1 MEETQMRHLMLRGA
15 AVCAALALGLA
26 GPIAGAA
33 ETAAKKDAPLVGV
46 VNVNT
51 ASAEQLALLPG
62 VGPARASA
70 IIAHRTKNGAFKKP
84 EDLIAV
90 SGIGERAFER
100 LRPYVAVS
108 GETTAEPAP

>member
-26 GPIAGAA
+26 GGAA
-33 ETAAKKDAPLVGV
+33 DAAEPAKQAAPLVGV

-51 ASAEQLALLPG
+51 ANAEQLELLPG
-62 VGPARASA
+62 VGPSRASA

-90 SGIGERAFER
+90 AGIGERAFER

-108 GETTAEPAP
+108 GETTASTAP

>member
-1 MEETQMRHLMLRGA
+1 MRHLMLRGA

-26 GPIAGAA
+26 GSAASAA
-33 ETAAKKDAPLVGV
+33 EKSAQKKDAPLVGV

-51 ASAEQLALLPG
+51 ANAEQLALLPG

-70 IIAHRTKNGAFKKP
+70 IIAHRAKNGAFKKP

-108 GETTAEPAP
+108 GETTATPAP

>member
-26 GPIAGAA
+26 GSAADAAGD
-33 ETAAKKDAPLVGV
+33 AAKKSAPLVGV

-51 ASAEQLALLPG
+51 ATAEQLVLLPG
-62 VGPARASA
+62 VGPARADA
-70 IIAHRTKNGAFKKP
+70 IIAHRTKNGAFKRP

-108 GETTAEPAP
+108 GETTAAAAP

>member
-1 MEETQMRHLMLRGA
+1 MEEAQMRHLMLRGA
-15 AVCAALALGLA
+15 AVCAALALG
-26 GPIAGAA
+26 IAAHAASAA
-33 ETAAKKDAPLVGV
+33 ENAKKDAPMVGV

-62 VGPARASA
+62 VGPTRANA

-108 GETTAEPAP
+108 GETTAAP

>member
-26 GPIAGAA
+26 GGAA
-33 ETAAKKDAPLVGV
+33 NAADTAKKEAPLVGV

-51 ASAEQLALLPG
+51 ANAEQLALLPG

-70 IIAHRTKNGAFKKP
+70 IIAHRAKNGAFKKP

-108 GETTAEPAP
+108 GETTAAPKP

>member
-1 MEETQMRHLMLRGA
+1 MRHLMLRGA

-26 GPIAGAA
+26 GATANAA
-33 ETAAKKDAPLVGV
+33 ENAKKDAPMVGV
-46 VNVNT
+46 VNINT
-51 ASAEQLALLPG
+51 ASAEQLTLLPG

-70 IIAHRTKNGAFKKP
+70 IVAHRTKNGVFKKA

-108 GETTAEPAP
+108 GETTAAPAP